1 MNQERA
7 GRPLVQTP
15 NASLLII
22 TALLLAGCGA
32 PQSDKAAPDKPKPP
46 VPTVFDPLVQQ
57 RQQLPARAEA
67 ALQQHDAAIHR
78 QADDEAAPPGEP
90 PR

>member
-1 MNQERA
+1 MQ
-7 GRPLVQTP
+7 PLNGP
-15 NASLLII
+15 F
-22 TALLLAGCGA
+22 LLLTLLLVAGCGA
-32 PQSDKAAPDKPKPP
+32 PPSEPQDAHSKQKPP

-67 ALQQHDAAIHR
+67 ALQQHDAEIHR
-78 QADDEAAPPGEP
+78 QVDASDAAAPGEP